1 MAGGAAPVTKLI
13 GRLAFAPT
21 GTANYWRRGS
31 LRVYQPAP
39 GMRWIAT
46 APGCSATGATAT
58 GALERLRARVLVAHA
73 ALGGGK

>member
-1 MAGGAAPVTKLI
+1 MTKLI
-13 GRLAFAPT
+13 GRLQFAPT
-21 GTANYWRRGS
+21 NRQNYFECGR

-39 GMRWIAT
+39 GKRWIAT

-73 ALGGGK
+73 ELRGK